1 MCGKLTDC
9 CSLHFRFID
18 NRFCAKCGCARTKHF
33 SYFKQ
38 VISGPIVKYGVGD
51 GSALNVLKTQVLDV
65 ILLRRTKVERQ
76 ADLNLPPM
84 TIEVKKFAM
93 SQEEQPEA
101 LNSHP
106 LIQS

>member
-1 MCGKLTDC
+1 MCAD
-9 CSLHFRFID
+9 
-18 NRFCAKCGCARTKHF
+18 
-33 SYFKQ
+33 KQ

-93 SQEEQPEA
+93 SQEERA
-101 LNSHP
+101 D
-106 LIQS
+106 